1 MKQRV
6 TRWGAVVT
14 RRKSP
19 EEDAPIPLVA
29 PFRSAFVLAAFQAM
43 GQHVSTNRQVK
54 LKLVHQTEAR
64 VKVFRR
70 FILGLS
76 VALPLAGPALAQQDF
91 PNRSVRLI
99 VPFPAAGATDIT
111 ARLVASE
118 LSKIWGQT
126 VVVENRTGASGVI
139 GSEAVAR
146 SPADGYTLLLGT
158 LAANVMAHLLRDK
171 VPYGRDAFVPIAI
184 LGATPNL
191 LLANSSIPVKTL
203 KELTDYAKANPG
215 KVRYGS
221 AGIGL
226 SGHLGVA
233 LYAYEAKIDL
243 VHVPYRGSAPSV
255 EAFARGEIELTL
267 ALVPESLNTMKSTQ
281 GIKPLAIAAD
291 KRSDKFPD
299 TPTFGELGYPKV
311 QVYALSGLM
320 APAGTPQAIVEKISK
335 DTMKA
340 LQDPAVKERL
350 TTIGIDP
357 VGSTPEAFA
366 KLLKEEFERWE
377 PLIRANNIKA
387 E

>member
-1 MKQRV
+1 MQLFR
-6 TRWGAVVT
+6 RLMLGA
-14 RRKSP
+14 
-19 EEDAPIPLVA
+19 AL
-29 PFRSAFVLAAFQAM
+29 SATLAASA
-43 GQHVSTNRQVK
+43 H
-54 LKLVHQTEAR
+54 
-64 VKVFRR
+64 
-70 FILGLS
+70 
-76 VALPLAGPALAQQDF
+76 AQQDY
-91 PNRSVRLI
+91 PNRNVRLI

-146 SPADGYTLLLGT
+146 APADGYSLLLGT

-171 VPYGRDAFVPIAI
+171 VPYGRDAFIPVAI
-184 LGATPNL
+184 LGSTPNL
-191 LLANSSIPVKTL
+191 LLANNSIPVKTL

-215 KVRYGS
+215 KARYGS

-267 ALVPESLNTMKSTQ
+267 ALVPESINTIKSTP
-281 GIKPLAIAAD
+281 GVKPLAIAAD

-299 TPTFGELGYPKV
+299 TPTFAELGYPKV

-320 APAGTPQAIVEKISK
+320 VAAGTPQPIVDKISR

-340 LQDPAVKERL
+340 MQEPAVRDRL
-350 TTIGIDP
+350 INIGIDP